1 MPPNYDAGYSNT
13 QNQGLGGFYDPTAY
27 TDSSYAQD
35 KSMKPGGGVAG
46 GNEFEDEPPLLEG
59 KLEML
64 PEVYLE
70 TCIYC
75 LIVVSFLELGI
86 NPNHIFQKV
95 SSPPCCFVI
104 NRGCHIISSFQAGHL
119 EAFSKLL
126 VLPIYSSFSLW
137 YSDTDF
143 IKWSEQDCLTLFA
156 CTITP

>member
-35 KSMKPGGGVAG
+35 KSMKPGGSVAG

-95 SSPPCCFVI
+95 SSPPHVAL
-104 NRGCHIISSFQAGHL
+104 SST
-119 EAFSKLL
+119 EAVTSSALFKLDIL
-126 VLPIYSSFSLW
+126 KPSANCLFYQFIPPSL
-137 YSDTDF
+137 SGT
-143 IKWSEQDCLTLFA
+143 LTQ
-156 CTITP
+156 TS